1 MGEDVLG
8 GRYRLVRLIGRGGMG
23 AVHEAVD
30 TGLDRRVAVKRL
42 LSVGGP
48 DAASTALRRFRRE
61 AQGLARISHPGVVHV
76 YDSGVHEGTPY
87 IVMELLD
94 GVGLAELVES
104 HGPLPPP
111 LATEVGLGM
120 CRALAAAH
128 AAGVLHRD
136 VKPTNVAITRAGRVV
151 LQDFGLARLVEE
163 PAITQ
168 AGALIGTPQY
178 MAPDLMRGELPGAA
192 ADLYGLGACLYLML
206 TGTPPLGT
214 EAVDVGALVELA
226 VGPGVPR
233 LAGRAGGGLPEE
245 LARLVDALCRQ
256 DPRDRPSAAETEAAL
271 AELLDADGGRGLREL
286 VARCVREQAVEFVY
300 SPPALDASA
309 PELLDWAAIPQS
321 EPAGPDVHRPLTL
334 SDGTRQLLLRSMTAE
349 SARSRQRE
357 AVNLVLRGDIQEA
370 VRMITAVAQVCASAL
385 GPDHPT
391 TLTSQ
396 YWQAVCLARLGAG
409 AEALELFSRVNA
421 ATEHRRGR
429 DRD

>member
-30 TGLDRRVAVKRL
+30 TELDRRVAVKRL
-42 LSVGGP
+42 YGAGGP
-48 DAASTALRRFRRE
+48 DAAAVALARLRRE
-61 AQGLARISHPGVVHV
+61 AQALARISHPGVVQVH
-76 YDSGVHEGTPY
+76 DSGRHEDRPY
-87 IVMELLD
+87 LVMELLD
-94 GVGLAELVES
+94 GVDLAKLVAA

-111 LATEVGLGM
+111 VAAAVGLGM

-128 AAGVLHRD
+128 SAGVLHRD
-136 VKPTNVAITRAGRVV
+136 VKPTNVMVTRSGRVV
-151 LQDFGLARLVEE
+151 LQDFGLARIAEE
-163 PAITQ
+163 PAITR

-178 MAPDLMRGELPGAA
+178 MAPELMRGELPGPA

-206 TGTPPLGT
+206 TGTPPLGSD
-214 EAVDVGALVELA
+214 ADDVGLLVERA

-233 LAGRAGGGLPEE
+233 LAGGEGTGVPRA
-245 LARLVDALCRQ
+245 LADLVDGLCRQ
-256 DPRDRPSAAETEAAL
+256 EAAARPDTAAVEAVL
-271 AELLDADGGRGLREL
+271 AALPDADGEGALREL
-286 VARCVREQAVEFVY
+286 VAACVREEAVEFVY
-300 SPPALDASA
+300 SPPVLEASGR
-309 PELLDWAAIPQS
+309 ELLDWAAIP
-321 EPAGPDVHRPLTL
+321 EYRAATGDERRPLTL
-334 SDGTRQLLLRSMTAE
+334 SDGTRQLLLSSMTPE

-357 AVNLVLRGDIQEA
+357 AVNLVLRGDLQEA
-370 VRMITAVAQVCASAL
+370 VRMLTAVAQVCASAL

-421 ATEHRRGR
+421 GTEHRRGR
-429 DRD
+429 DHD